1 MQSVRLFSYSSAGDH
16 QASVAA
22 RPNPRDN
29 GRTENIL
36 SLRQFLT
43 DSDDATIALGRRL
56 AGEVRAPLVILLH
69 GDMGAGKTTFS
80 KGLISGLGVA
90 KEEEIASPTF
100 TLVHQYGPQP
110 LVYHVDLYRI
120 EPGRDLDTLGLDDLL
135 DSTSGDAAQ
144 QKAVIVEWG
153 EKAAG
158 LFKGP
163 RWELHFEDLGGD
175 HRRITLAES
184 T

>member
-1 MQSVRLFSYSSAGDH
+1 MPL
-16 QASVAA
+16 
-22 RPNPRDN
+22 PR
-29 GRTENIL
+29 E
-36 SLRQFLT
+36 FLT
-43 DSDDATIALGRRL
+43 DSDDSTIALGRRL
-56 AGEVRAPLVILLH
+56 AAEVRAPLVILLH

-120 EPGRDLDTLGLDDLL
+120 EPGRDLDTLGLDDLW
-135 DSTSGDAAQ
+135 DTSSQDGR
-144 QKAVIVEWG
+144 QKAVILVEWG
-153 EKAAG
+153 EKVAG
-158 LFKGP
+158 LFSGP

-175 HRRITLAES
+175 RRRISWVES

>member
-1 MQSVRLFSYSSAGDH
+1 MIVPHR
-16 QASVAA
+16 
-22 RPNPRDN
+22 
-29 GRTENIL
+29 E
-36 SLRQFLT
+36 FLT
-43 DSDDATIALGRRL
+43 DSDDSTIALGRRL
-56 AGEVRAPLVILLH
+56 AAEVRAPLVILLH

-90 KEEEIASPTF
+90 KEEEVASPTF

-120 EPGRDLDTLGLDDLL
+120 EPGRDLDTLGLDELL
-135 DSTSGDAAQ
+135 DSTSGDES
-144 QKAVIVEWG
+144 QKAVILVEWG

-158 LFKGP
+158 LFAGP

>member
-1 MQSVRLFSYSSAGDH
+1 MIVPQR
-16 QASVAA
+16 
-22 RPNPRDN
+22 
-29 GRTENIL
+29 E
-36 SLRQFLT
+36 FLT

-56 AGEVRAPLVILLH
+56 AAEVRAPLVILLL

-80 KGLISGLGVA
+80 KGLISGLGIA
-90 KEEEIASPTF
+90 KEEDVASPTF

-120 EPGRDLDTLGLDDLL
+120 EPGRDLDTLGLDDLWEY
-135 DSTSGDAAQ
+135 G
-144 QKAVIVEWG
+144 QKAVILVEWG

-158 LFKGP
+158 LFSGP

-175 HRRITLAES
+175 RRRINLKEFGIAES
-184 T
+184 ES

>member
-1 MQSVRLFSYSSAGDH
+1 MIIVPHR
-16 QASVAA
+16 
-22 RPNPRDN
+22 
-29 GRTENIL
+29 E
-36 SLRQFLT
+36 FLT

-56 AGEVRAPLVILLH
+56 AAEVRAPLVILLH

-90 KEEEIASPTF
+90 QEEEIASPTF

-120 EPGRDLDTLGLDDLL
+120 EPGRDLDTLGLDELWDL
-135 DSTSGDAAQ
+135 SSGDER
-144 QKAVIVEWG
+144 QKAVILIEWG

-158 LFKGP
+158 LFAGP

-175 HRRITLAES
+175 HRRINLKEFGIAES
-184 T
+184 ES